1 MKTVLSI
8 AGSDSSGGAGIQA
21 DLKTMIMN
29 GVYGMS
35 AVTALT
41 AQNTTG
47 VRGILESSPEFLG
60 QQIDAVFEDI
70 RPDAVKIGMVP
81 SKALV
86 QMTADRLRFHRAE
99 RIVLDPVM
107 VATSGSALMV
117 EGAGKALVE
126 ELFPLGTVLT
136 PNIPEAEA
144 LSQTKIRNGQDME
157 EAARII
163 SSFTGGAVLVKGG
176 HLSESADDLLY
187 EQGKSIWLPGERVDN
202 SNTHGTGCT
211 LSSAIACGL
220 AGGKSLEDSVKG
232 AKAYITGA
240 LKAGLDLGKGS
251 GPLNHM
257 YAL

>member
-1 MKTVLSI
+1 MYAMTAI
-8 AGSDSSGGAGIQA
+8 
-21 DLKTMIMN
+21 
-29 GVYGMS
+29 
-35 AVTALT
+35 TALT
-41 AQNTTG
+41 AQNTIG
-47 VRGILESSPEFLG
+47 VYGVEEASPEFVGKQLDCIF
-60 QQIDAVFEDI
+60 QDI
-70 RPDAVKIGMVP
+70 YPDAVKIGMV
-81 SKALV
+81 SSQEIIKVIAEKLREYKAKN
-86 QMTADRLRFHRAE
+86 
-99 RIVLDPVM
+99 IVIDPVM

-144 LSQTKIRNGQDME
+144 LSQTKIRNCQDMG

-163 SSFTGGAVLVKGG
+163 SSFTGGAVLVKRG

-220 AGGKSLEDSVKG
+220 AGGKSLEDSVRG

>member
-1 MKTVLSI
+1 VKTVLSI

>member
-1 MKTVLSI
+1 MEE
-8 AGSDSSGGAGIQA
+8 A
-21 DLKTMIMN
+21 
-29 GVYGMS
+29 
-35 AVTALT
+35 
-41 AQNTTG
+41 
-47 VRGILESSPEFLG
+47 SPEFVGKQLDCIF
-60 QQIDAVFEDI
+60 QDI
-70 RPDAVKIGMVP
+70 YPDAVKIGMV
-81 SKALV
+81 SSQKIIKVIAEK
-86 QMTADRLRFHRAE
+86 LREYEAKN
-99 RIVLDPVM
+99 IVIDPVM

-211 LSSAIACGL
+211 GRREKPGRQRKRSQGL
-220 AGGKSLEDSVKG
+220 YYRSFESR
-232 AKAYITGA
+232 TGP
-240 LKAGLDLGKGS
+240 GKGKWTFKS
-251 GPLNHM
+251 YVCIVRN
-257 YAL
+257 